1 MRAAAARRGDS
12 ARLEQDEALVLRP
25 RLVKERQRRARGL
38 ARAWWGDKHD
48 A

>member
-25 RLVKERQRRARGL
+25 RLVKERKWGARGL
-38 ARAWWGDKHD
+38 AGARGRDEHSA
-48 A
+48 